1 MAYSPFKKRTPI
13 RTNTCKAPRCYLPVW
28 AHGYCRKH
36 QYFYAAKQPIPKYK
50 KKKVNPNSFGYSSQ
64 LEMMMD
70 VVYKAPRPIICP
82 ISKRDITHFFKGEPG
97 DWVSCAAH
105 ILPKGRF
112 SLFKLN
118 PANIML
124 VHHDVHR
131 LIDQGTEAQRQA
143 TGWDFSPFYER
154 QDQLK
159 LEYESYRTGRAGQES
174 PDDSSDINPQD
185 EGTEETGE
193 A

>member
-1 MAYSPFKKRTPI
+1 MTLRRGIKR
-13 RTNTCKAPRCYLPVW
+13 NVCSAPGCYLPVW
-28 AHGYCRKH
+28 KGTTCNRH
-36 QYFYAAKQPIPKYK
+36 QYFDAAKKAIPKYK

-64 LEMMMD
+64 LEMMMN

-82 ISKRDITHFFKGEPG
+82 ISGRDITHFFKGEPG
-97 DWVSCAAH
+97 DWVSCCAH

-112 SLFKLN
+112 PLFKLN

-174 PDDSSDINPQD
+174 PDDSSDNDTQD
-185 EGTEETGE
+185 EGAEEE
-193 A
+193 S